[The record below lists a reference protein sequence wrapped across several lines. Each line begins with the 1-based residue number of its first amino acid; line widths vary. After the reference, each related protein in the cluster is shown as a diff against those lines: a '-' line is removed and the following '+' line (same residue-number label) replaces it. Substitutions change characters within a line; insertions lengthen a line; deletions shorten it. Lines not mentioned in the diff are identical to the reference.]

1 MKERWMRC
9 LTVGIFL
16 AVLCLGAAGLSRKE
30 NRTEETAQTVQTK
43 DDMEEKEPKA
53 EEDSREPKV
62 QTVDLMIFAGQSNM
76 AGNGDASQAPDVP
89 VGHGYE
95 FRAVTDPT
103 RLYPVEEPF
112 GIEENRE
119 GGIYD
124 IWADS
129 GTRRKLGDLVPAF
142 MNSYFETTGVAAV
155 GVSASEGA
163 TTIDQWLPG
172 TDRYEDMKERA
183 EAARAFLVQSG
194 EYELRHTYVIWCQG
208 ESDGDAGITE
218 EAYYKAFGQLI
229 NGILSDGIAETCMV
243 IRIGNFGADA
253 KKYDKV
259 MAAQT
264 QYCKGHP
271 GAVLISTRFAEM
283 ADTGLMRDVYHYTQ
297 EGYNLV
303 GEEAGENCGQYSNTG
318 KEPGLWDYEA
328 DELYVP
334 EG

>member
-16 AVLCLGAAGLSRKE
+16 AVLCLGAAGLSGKE

-53 EEDSREPKV
+53 EEDSRDPQV

-89 VGHGYE
+89 TGHGYE

-129 GTRRKLGDLVPAF
+129 GTRRKRGDLVPAF
-142 MNSYFETTGVAAV
+142 MNSYFETAGVAAV

-172 TDRYEDMKERA
+172 TDRY
-183 EAARAFLVQSG
+183 
-194 EYELRHTYVIWCQG
+194 
-208 ESDGDAGITE
+208 
-218 EAYYKAFGQLI
+218 
-229 NGILSDGIAETCMV
+229 
-243 IRIGNFGADA
+243 
-253 KKYDKV
+253 
-259 MAAQT
+259 
-264 QYCKGHP
+264 
-271 GAVLISTRFAEM
+271 
-283 ADTGLMRDVYHYTQ
+283 
-297 EGYNLV
+297 
-303 GEEAGENCGQYSNTG
+303 
-318 KEPGLWDYEA
+318 
-328 DELYVP
+328 
-334 EG
+334 